1 MSLSLC
7 TFKNEVY
14 AFVSEDMNSRTE
26 YFFKEDVEEFLG
38 KSFND
43 PGDITEKEWIHFL
56 IQTKRDSQVTGEV
69 RYCVSSLVDIDL
81 NLYDGDIYMSMSDAA
96 KMVGI
101 SRQLLKKYV
110 NIGKFPS
117 PDATQH
123 ETRELWLK
131 KNIFLY
137 QRGLQRKDLGEMV
150 ATYPLHHFNT
160 VKGLLR
166 KYPFAYVEVVSKDLY
181 VMKDGND
188 REPVKVYDY
197 RNESLLN

>member
-1 MSLSLC
+1 MMETSTCPCPTQRRWL
-7 TFKNEVY
+7 
-14 AFVSEDMNSRTE
+14 
-26 YFFKEDVEEFLG
+26 
-38 KSFND
+38 
-43 PGDITEKEWIHFL
+43 
-56 IQTKRDSQVTGEV
+56 
-69 RYCVSSLVDIDL
+69 
-81 NLYDGDIYMSMSDAA
+81 
-96 KMVGI
+96 GI

-110 NIGKFPS
+110 NNGKFPS

-166 KYPFAYVEVVSKDLY
+166 KVPFRICRSS
-181 VMKDGND
+181 
-188 REPVKVYDY
+188 VKGSVC
-197 RNESLLN
+197 NERWQ